1 MSEKIINR
9 KKGKV
14 KTSSDNC
21 TIYILFFKR
30 HLHCLDEFLFFILL
44 KNVKVIYNDT
54 YKELTFNNVPLKQ
67 RRESTNIGDTVMGMA
82 ASQARYLA
90 LVARKS
96 NCEYEGQQINQA
108 RTLLSNQSAN
118 LFNQM
123 LGLQVPVP
131 PSTQDYT
138 KQQYS
143 FTDGTNDY
151 TIDSWQQLATPEE
164 DYNYVVTYHYYEDV
178 YTGSQKKKNDPKVQ
192 FESGT
197 NASVDQIETALRLV
211 TQTKKEYEDAK
222 AATKAKQDEAAVLSS
237 YADNDSFTGV
247 SSCEYNIDNDVYS
260 VTQTIVDRTPDGNPI
275 YKDSAGT
282 QYYLKDGKYYN
293 VADDQ
298 EYTGATSDL
307 SPSSTTKGPTD
318 FKGYSKLSTT
328 EQETVKA
335 AIDKLVSE
343 GALSEDVQTDYAN
356 IYYDTTSGAI
366 ALKSDLR
373 NLYGGSSGGSQT
385 VLPVYQTTG
394 NNSVTQLAGQYDAQI
409 SALQAVEFQ
418 ALQTYQEAEK
428 AYEGLQRP
436 TYVGNCELTL
446 LTDLTDDQKAELK
459 QIVADMREEGID
471 SPIIDCF
478 NQDDEYLGGIYQFK
492 MNGVTYY
499 TTFDDLYKSYESGT
513 GINKIDSQDRLSYY
527 NATYV
532 STKKEETQKAL
543 LETDGNG
550 RFTTVRFE
558 NDSITYTLNVETVT
572 DEDAYKDAMN
582 QYNYENAIYDKMV
595 QDINAKTSLIQQED
609 QQLELRLKQLDTEQN
624 ALSTEIDAVSKVVKD
639 NIEDSFKTFGG

>member
-1 MSEKIINR
+1 
-9 KKGKV
+9 
-14 KTSSDNC
+14 
-21 TIYILFFKR
+21 
-30 HLHCLDEFLFFILL
+30 
-44 KNVKVIYNDT
+44 
-54 YKELTFNNVPLKQ
+54 
-67 RRESTNIGDTVMGMA
+67 MGMA

-123 LGLQVPVP
+123 LGLQVPIP
-131 PSTQDYT
+131 PSTQDFT

-143 FTDGTNDY
+143 FSDGTNDY
-151 TIDSWQQLATPEE
+151 TIDSWQQLASPEE

-192 FESGT
+192 FSSGS

-211 TQTKKEYEDAK
+211 TQTKQEYEAAK
-222 AATKAKQDEAAVLSS
+222 AATKAKQAEAAVLSN
-237 YADNDSFTGV
+237 YADNTSFTGV
-247 SSCEYNIDNDVYS
+247 SGCEYNTDNDVYS
-260 VTQTIVDRTPDGNPI
+260 VTQTIVEHTPEGDPI
-275 YKDSAGT
+275 YKDAAGT
-282 QYYLKDGKYYN
+282 QYYLRDGKYYN
-293 VADDQ
+293 VADNQ
-298 EYTGATSDL
+298 EYTGAASDL
-307 SPSSTTKGPTD
+307 TPSTTTKGPTD
-318 FKGYSKLSTT
+318 FKGYNKLSTT
-328 EQETVKA
+328 EQEAVKA
-335 AIDKLVSE
+335 AIDKMVSE
-343 GALSEDVQTDYAN
+343 GALPEDVQTDYAN
-356 IYYDTTSGAI
+356 VYYDATSGAI
-366 ALKSDLR
+366 AFKSDLR
-373 NLYGGSSGGSQT
+373 NLYGGASGGSQT
-385 VLPVYQTTG
+385 VLPVYQTQG
-394 NNSVTQLAGQYDAQI
+394 ENSIAQIAGQFDTQI

-446 LTDLTDDQKAELK
+446 LTDLTDNQKAELK
-459 QIVADMREEGID
+459 QIVADMRKEGID
-471 SPIIDCF
+471 SPIVDCF

-550 RFTTVRFE
+550 RFTTIRFE
-558 NDSITYTLNVETVT
+558 NDSVTYTLNVETVT
-572 DEDAYKDAMN
+572 DEEAYKDAMN
-582 QYNYENAIYDKMV
+582 QYNYENALYDKMV

>member
-1 MSEKIINR
+1 
-9 KKGKV
+9 
-14 KTSSDNC
+14 
-21 TIYILFFKR
+21 
-30 HLHCLDEFLFFILL
+30 
-44 KNVKVIYNDT
+44 
-54 YKELTFNNVPLKQ
+54 
-67 RRESTNIGDTVMGMA
+67 MGMA

-108 RTLLSNQSAN
+108 RTVLSNQSAN

-123 LGLQVPVP
+123 LGLTVPVP

-143 FTDGTNDY
+143 FSDGFNDY

-178 YTGSQKKKNDPKVQ
+178 YTGSQKKRNDPKVQ
-192 FESGT
+192 FASGID
-197 NASVDQIETALRLV
+197 ASVEQIETALRLV
-211 TQTKKEYEDAK
+211 TQTKQEYEEAK
-222 AATKAKQDEAAVLSS
+222 AATKAKQDEAALLSN
-237 YADNDSFTGV
+237 YADITSFIGV
-247 SSCEYNIDNDVYS
+247 SSCEYDTENDVYS
-260 VTQTIVDRTPDGNPI
+260 VTQTIVDHTPDGDPI
-275 YKDSAGT
+275 YTDAAGT
-282 QYYLKDGKYYN
+282 QYYLRDGKYYN

-298 EYTGATSDL
+298 EYTGAASDL
-307 SPSSTTKGPTD
+307 TLSTTTAGPTN
-318 FKGYSKLSTT
+318 FTGYSKLSTT

-335 AIDKLVSE
+335 AIDKLVEE
-343 GALSEDVQTDYAN
+343 GALDEDIQTDYAN
-356 IYYDTTSGAI
+356 VYYDATSGAI

-373 NLYGGSSGGSQT
+373 NLYGGSSGGTQT

-394 NNSVTQLAGQYDAQI
+394 DSSIAQIAGQYDAQI

-418 ALQTYQEAEK
+418 ALQAYQTAEK
-428 AYEGLQRP
+428 SYEGLKRP

-446 LTDLTDDQKAELK
+446 LTDLTEDQKAELK
-459 QIVADMREEGID
+459 QVVADMKEQGID
-471 SPIIDCF
+471 ASIIDCF
-478 NQDDEYLGGIYQFK
+478 NENDEYLGGVYQFT

-513 GINKIDSQDRLSYY
+513 GINQIDSQDKLSYY

-550 RFTTVRFE
+550 RFTSVRFE
-558 NDSITYTLNVETVT
+558 DDSVKYTLNVETVT
-572 DEDAYKDAMN
+572 DEAAYQDAMN
-582 QYNYENAIYDKMV
+582 QYNYENALYDKMV

-624 ALSTEIDAVSKVVKD
+624 ALSTEIDAVSKVVQD

>member
-1 MSEKIINR
+1 
-9 KKGKV
+9 
-14 KTSSDNC
+14 
-21 TIYILFFKR
+21 
-30 HLHCLDEFLFFILL
+30 
-44 KNVKVIYNDT
+44 
-54 YKELTFNNVPLKQ
+54 
-67 RRESTNIGDTVMGMA
+67 MGMA

-108 RTLLSNQSAN
+108 RTVLSNQSAN

-123 LGLQVPVP
+123 LGLQVPIP
-131 PSTQDYT
+131 PSTQDFT

-143 FTDGTNDY
+143 FSDGINDF
-151 TIDSWQQLATPEE
+151 TIDSWNQLATPEE

-178 YTGSQKKKNDPKVQ
+178 YTGSEKKRNDPKVQ
-192 FESGT
+192 FANGI

-211 TQTKKEYEDAK
+211 TQTKQEYEEAK
-222 AATKAKQDEAAVLSS
+222 AATKAKQDEAAILSN
-237 YADNDSFTGV
+237 YADIDSFTGV
-247 SSCEYNIDNDVYS
+247 SSCEYDTETDVYS
-260 VTQTIVDRTPDGNPI
+260 VTQSIVDKTDDGNPI
-275 YKDSAGT
+275 YTDEAGT
-282 QYYLKDGKYYN
+282 QYYLKDGKFYN

-298 EYTGATSDL
+298 EYTGATSAL
-307 SPSSTTKGPTD
+307 SPSTTTVGPTN
-318 FKGYSKLSTT
+318 FTGYSKLNQTQ
-328 EQETVKA
+328 QETVKN
-335 AIDKLVSE
+335 AIDKLVAE
-343 GALSEDVQTDYAN
+343 GAMSEDVQTDYASV
-356 IYYDTTSGAI
+356 YYDSTSGAI

-373 NLYGGSSGGSQT
+373 NLYGGTSGGTQT

-394 NNSVTQLAGQYDAQI
+394 DKSIDQIAGQYDTQI

-428 AYEGLQRP
+428 AYEGLMRP

-446 LTDLTDDQKAELK
+446 LTDLTADQKAELK
-459 QIVADMREEGID
+459 QIVADMKDQNID
-471 SPIIDCF
+471 AAILDCF
-478 NQDDEYLGGIYQFK
+478 NEYDEYLGGVYQFK

-532 STKKEETQKAL
+532 STKKEETLKAL
-543 LETDGNG
+543 LETDGSG
-550 RFTTVRFE
+550 RFTSVRFE
-558 NDSITYTLNVETVT
+558 NDSLKYELNVETVT
-572 DEDAYKDAMN
+572 DDVAYKDAMN
-582 QYNYENAIYDKMV
+582 QYNYENALYDKMV

-609 QQLELRLKQLDTEQN
+609 QMLELRLKQLDTEQN
-624 ALSTEIDAVSKVVKD
+624 ALSTEIDAVSKIVKD